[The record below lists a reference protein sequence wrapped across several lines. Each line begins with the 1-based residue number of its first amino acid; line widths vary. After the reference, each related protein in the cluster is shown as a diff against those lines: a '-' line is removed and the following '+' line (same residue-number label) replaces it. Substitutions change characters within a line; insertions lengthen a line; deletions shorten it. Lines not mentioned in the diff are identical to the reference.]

1 MEGRVDGKPVPLM
14 SETRTAVVGALMV
27 ALGAISMSLYTPAM
41 PALVEAFHTT
51 PATVKLTLTVYFG
64 GVGFGQLLW
73 RPLSAAYGRPPIGLG
88 FFSIYLLGSVI
99 AALSPTIQW
108 LVVGRI
114 LQGIGVAAGIAISR
128 AIVRDQFT
136 GQRSARI
143 MNLIGLMLAIGPA
156 VSPALGGLILTTVG
170 WHAIFLVMVA
180 YGIVVVLV
188 LGFGVRETNRTP
200 DPTKAHPSQIARSYL
215 ILLHDRGFMRAG
227 LLLGL
232 MLGGIYT
239 LAVLLPFLM
248 IDLVG
253 LTPTQFGLAMICQT
267 GSYMLGAA
275 VTGRALR
282 RIPATRLVPI
292 GVMLGVAAGLWLAI
306 GLRLVLPSFISVM
319 GPVASWAFG
328 VALIMPGTPTS
339 ALPVFPTMAGPAAA
353 LTGFLQIGGGLAGS
367 GVAALLFRD
376 PFVALT
382 SVLAGMAGLAGLVH
396 LALPPNPVRGR
407 LEVAPEDI
415 EAAIDPADVL
425 GAGGEEIEAHL
436 KVDDEPGDRR

>member
-1 MEGRVDGKPVPLM
+1 MSAPMLEGKVDAPPAPLM
-14 SETRTAVVGALMV
+14 TETRTAVVGALIV
-27 ALGAISMSLYTPAM
+27 ALGSVSMSLYTPAM
-41 PALVEAFHTT
+41 PALVDTFNTT

-64 GVGFGQLLW
+64 GFAFAQLVCG
-73 RPLSAAYGRPPIGLG
+73 PLSDAYGRRPVALG

-99 AALSPTIQW
+99 AAFSPAIQW
-108 LVVGRI
+108 LVVGRM

-188 LGFGVRETNRTP
+188 LGFGVRQTNRAP
-200 DPTKAHPSQIARSYL
+200 DPTKAHPSQIARSYM

-239 LAVLLPFLM
+239 LAVLLPFVM

-282 RIPATRLVPI
+282 RIAAARLIPV
-292 GVMLGVAAGLWLAI
+292 GVVLGVVAGLWLAI
-306 GLRLVLPSFISVM
+306 GLRLVRPSYQCH
-319 GPVASWAFG
+319 GASCDLGLWSRADH
-328 VALIMPGTPTS
+328 AWNDDQR
-339 ALPVFPTMAGPAAA
+339 A
-353 LTGFLQIGGGLAGS
+353 GGLSNHRGS
-367 GVAALLFRD
+367 SGCSD
-376 PFVALT
+376 
-382 SVLAGMAGLAGLVH
+382 GLS
-396 LALPPNPVRGR
+396 PDWRWIGR
-407 LEVAPEDI
+407 
-415 EAAIDPADVL
+415 L
-425 GAGGEEIEAHL
+425 GAGSVVVPRSVRCAHERSAGHGCTRG
-436 KVDDEPGDRR
+436 VGAFCSSVRP